1 MLDSKVLPLV
11 FPPPCSINP
20 LIFYVTTC
28 CTIFVCLL
36 SVKRTGSEL
45 SESCFTFSKQTI
57 YHEPN
62 EKVRYAG
69 HARGRH
75 VTSKSSHRQHSK
87 VTGKDG
93 AADDSD
99 ASVPRKKAKQS
110 DTGSSLAKRIAA
122 DVDVLP
128 PLASDSRRPK
138 SIMILPDADISE
150 HETAEKQNP
159 EMESIEDMAEDL
171 CTQKATRADV
181 DIEDRL
187 LLLLLLLIITIII

>member
-1 MLDSKVLPLV
+1 MSLLSR
-11 FPPPCSINP
+11 SINR
-20 LIFYVTTC
+20 LIFYVTTSQYL
-28 CTIFVCLL
+28 FVYL

-62 EKVRYAG
+62 EKVRYTG

-75 VTSKSSHRQHSK
+75 VTSKSGHKQHSK
-87 VTGKDG
+87 VTGKEG
-93 AADDSD
+93 AGDDSD
-99 ASVPRKKAKQS
+99 ISVPRKKVKQS
-110 DTGSSLAKRIAA
+110 DTSSSLAKRIGA

-159 EMESIEDMAEDL
+159 EMENIEDVAEDL
-171 CTQKATRADV
+171 CTQKATRVDV
-181 DIEDRL
+181 DMEERL
-187 LLLLLLLIITIII
+187 LLLLLLLFV